1 MSFTTPRLNSNA
13 SRRHARAARVAR
25 STPSRSIQD
34 AVDLISH
41 TAMLAEWYRDEFL
54 PSTLGGL
61 LRGGLASETDA
72 LSRAVR
78 TGDLEELVEW
88 R

>member
-1 MSFTTPRLNSNA
+1 MSFNTPRLNLGA
-13 SRRHARAARVAR
+13 AQRHARAARVAR
-25 STPSRSIQD
+25 TTSSRSIQD
-34 AVDLISH
+34 AVDLVSH
-41 TAMLAEWYRDEFL
+41 TAMLAQWYREDFL

-61 LRGGLASETDA
+61 LRAGLASETDA

>member
-1 MSFTTPRLNSNA
+1 
-13 SRRHARAARVAR
+13 
-25 STPSRSIQD
+25 
-34 AVDLISH
+34 VDLLSH

-54 PSTLGGL
+54 PSSLGGL
-61 LRGGLASETDA
+61 LRGGLAAETDA

-78 TGDLEELVEW
+78 TGDLEKLVEW